1 MESSLEEKQLFLR
14 TEIIMN
20 GYDAEEFMIYL
31 QNIKGE
37 ENVDLEYWSLDDIQK
52 AVESFKQLKL
62 LQKNKALEKKKTKK
76 EKVVKETKEEEQKEI
91 KEEKVEKQED
101 VNEDS
106 KKIKKKKFRFF
117 RNILKK
123 NCCILETEEDN
134 LNKEKIK
141 DNEGTTIKDN
151 KKDNENKEKNPLNLI
166 KIECE
171 KLEKNELT
179 NIKDLNVKVS
189 CSTQIKNNKTLN
201 TINFNIETNPVK
213 FKTERKLDDFEYVYQ
228 KLSFINPYIFNP
240 ILPMHLKK
248 DLDSQIIYLN
258 VYLNSLLQIPNFRS
272 LPIIYDFLNLSQE
285 NWEKAKLEKYDKIKD
300 PYPRNLVQNLEGYFL
315 FKDKISKKEK
325 ENFLK
330 IKDFMNIKNE
340 AFNKVNNIIQD
351 LLNIM
356 EKMGNTIKNLH
367 ESFEQLKNAYNN
379 DKGCLNSFAYFEIIF
394 REWGQG
400 YMKQRKYFNDELK
413 YFFKYMDREN
423 NAFIKYYD
431 NYKNNYDSLKSKIE
445 KIKKNN
451 NVTEKEKET
460 LKSLFNEIAFNIY
473 NTNAEYKSLNN
484 RQNERIDN
492 LLFQFGQ
499 EKRTIFNDIHS
510 FLSLLNV
517 FEEKKKVEKKKEEKK
532 EKEEK

>member
-20 GYDAEEFMIYL
+20 GYDAEEFMIFL

-37 ENVDLEYWSLDDIQK
+37 ENVELQYWSLEDIQK

-62 LQKNKALEKKKTKK
+62 SQKNKELEKKKVEK
-76 EKVVKETKEEEQKEI
+76 EKVEKETKEEEQKQI
-91 KEEKVEKQED
+91 KEEKVKKQED
-101 VNEDS
+101 VNEES
-106 KKIKKKKFRFF
+106 KKIKKKKFKFF

-123 NCCILETEEDN
+123 NSCILESEDDN
-134 LNKEKIK
+134 LSEKNIKE
-141 DNEGTTIKDN
+141 TIKDN
-151 KKDNENKEKNPLNLI
+151 MKDNENKEKTPPNLI

-171 KLEKNELT
+171 KLEKNELANLKNL
-179 NIKDLNVKVS
+179 NIKVS
-189 CSTQIKNNKTLN
+189 CSTQIKNNKALN

-213 FKTERKLDDFEYVYQ
+213 FKTQRKLDDFEYVYQ

-272 LPIIYDFLNLSQE
+272 LPILYDFLNLSQE
-285 NWEKAKLEKYDKIKD
+285 NWEKVKLEKYDKIKD
-300 PYPRNLVQNLEGYFL
+300 PYPKNLVQNLEGCFL
-315 FKDKISKKEK
+315 YKDKISKKEK
-325 ENFLK
+325 ENYLK
-330 IKDFMNIKNE
+330 IKDIMNIKSE
-340 AFNKVNNIIQD
+340 AFNKVNNAIQD

-356 EKMGNTIKNLH
+356 EKMGNVIKNLC
-367 ESFEQLKNAYNN
+367 EFLEQLKNAYNN
-379 DKGCLNSFAYFEIIF
+379 DKGCLNSFAYLEIIF
-394 REWGQG
+394 KEWGQG
-400 YMKQRKYFNDELK
+400 YMKQRKYFNGELK
-413 YFFKYMDREN
+413 YFFKYMEREN
-423 NAFIKYYD
+423 NAFLKYYD

-460 LKSLFNEIAFNIY
+460 LKSLYNEIAFNIY
-473 NTNAEYKSLNN
+473 NINAEYKILNS

-499 EKRTIFNDIHS
+499 EKKTIFSDLYS
-510 FLSLLNV
+510 FLSFLNL
-517 FEEKKKVEKKKEEKK
+517 FEEKKK
-532 EKEEK
+532 